1 MIRASIV
8 ARGKVQK
15 VGYRDL
21 VQDVAR
27 SRGIKGYVE
36 NLRDGNVRIV
46 CEGEKEVIDEFMKA
60 IKVDIGLIRV
70 ESIELSEVSKATGE
84 FQFFD
89 IKYGPLEEEL
99 SERMV
104 AAVNYAAAMW
114 EDIKE
119 MRGDIKEIRGDIK
132 EMLKKQDQTITEI
145 RELRIDIRAFI
156 DERLRRIEKDIET
169 IKVKIGLA

>member
-27 SRGIKGYVE
+27 SKGIKGYVE

-119 MRGDIKEIRGDIK
+119 MRGDIKE
-132 EMLKKQDQTITEI
+132 MLKKQDQTITEI